1 RPWITP
7 RTPALERLPVGTSC
21 DGGGPLRRH
30 GDRSAFASSAPL
42 MATPPKLV
50 VVDMIAEHHVEAD
63 EKFSGE
69 RDSRLGPSAAVQ
81 DRKVPTTEVVIRTS
95 RTRRGLS
102 QHPAKGR
109 VALLGG
115 LAEPLLVS
123 RCVDRGSQA
132 HITDDVFAVRK
143 ALDGPENEDGGEGGH
158 RTDAG
163 MREQEPGVWIDRGHA
178 GDVLVELVDASGEPA
193 E

>member
-1 RPWITP
+1 
-7 RTPALERLPVGTSC
+7 
-21 DGGGPLRRH
+21 
-30 GDRSAFASSAPL
+30 
-42 MATPPKLV
+42 
-50 VVDMIAEHHVEAD
+50 
-63 EKFSGE
+63 
-69 RDSRLGPSAAVQ
+69 SRLGPSAAVQ

-102 QHPAKGR
+102 QHPAKER
-109 VALLGG
+109 VALLGD

-193 E
+193 EQLEIVVATAGRVSGKHEGVELGQPGPTPQLRAKSQANVQGHGLQLLLDHGTRPGHAGTAGLESA